1 MLLILIFVRNTMH
14 NDMLRHSIT
23 LLSLIGLVG
32 YPSHAYAQQQTPAEL
47 QHLQDHKPLM
57 NKVWET
63 FDLLMY
69 KVTKE
74 KGKTVYTPYFPP
86 QLAAL
91 DGKTV
96 ELQGYMIPIKSGFR
110 HNTFMLS
117 VLPIQQC
124 MFCGQNGIPAMVEI
138 SLSDGKRER
147 ITERPITIKG
157 KTVLNRQHRDRL
169 EIWVTDA
176 VLME

>member
-1 MLLILIFVRNTMH
+1 MLKYILTLIL
-14 NDMLRHSIT
+14 
-23 LLSLIGLVG
+23 SLGLACFPPLG
-32 YPSHAYAQQQTPAEL
+32 CAQQPPTAL

-63 FDLLMY
+63 FDMLMY

-74 KGKTVYTPYFPP
+74 NAKTVYTPHFPAP
-86 QLAAL
+86 LAAL

-138 SLSDGKRER
+138 TLSNGKKER
-147 ITERPITIKG
+147 MSDRPVTIKG
-157 KTVLNRQHRDRL
+157 KTVLNRQQKDRL
-169 EIWVTDA
+169 EIWVTEA